1 MKVLRVDDEARFVSV
16 LTKRLRLRG
25 IEAEFALSAEEALR
39 AAWRSAFDLALLDV
53 KMPRMGGIELRRR
66 LAAIQPRMK
75 FAFVTGH
82 GSRADYEAGGTESVP
97 YIAKPLEIEDLIA
110 TLKRLCVK
118 DGAREDDRED
128 A

>member
-1 MKVLRVDDEARFVSV
+1 MRVLLVDDEARFVSV

-25 IEAEFALSAEEALR
+25 IDAEFALSAEEALR
-39 AAWRSAFDLALLDV
+39 LAESSAFDFALLDV

-66 LAAIQPRMK
+66 LAAMQPRLK

-82 GSRADYEAGGTESVP
+82 GSRDDFEAGGADGVP
-97 YIAKPLEIEDLIA
+97 YIAKPFEIEDLVA
-110 TLKRLCVK
+110 TLDELCVK
-118 DGAREDDRED
+118 DGVREDDRGN

>member
-1 MKVLRVDDEARFVSV
+1 MRVLLVDDEARFVTV

-25 IEAEFALSAEEALR
+25 IEAEFALSAEDALR
-39 AAWRSAFDLALLDV
+39 AVWESPFDIALLDV

-66 LAAIQPRMK
+66 LAEIRPTMQ

-82 GSRADYEAGGTESVP
+82 GSRGDFEVGDSEGVP
-97 YIAKPLEIEDLIA
+97 YIAKPLEIVDLIT
-110 TLKRLCVK
+110 TLEQLCVN
-118 DGAREDDRED
+118 DEGREGDRGN